1 MGLTKWEP
9 PLYGASRA
17 SFLREA
23 VSRAYESRFTAQNSP
38 RSAQAASRGPSPA
51 MNNRGTPSSVV
62 ARSSEDSAGVGNS
75 QQSQPRHS
83 GQLSSDMNDQ
93 VKRNPGSSRSPDIG
107 PTSAPAPAPAVSPVS
122 PQFIDP
128 VDKAM
133 KLMVDELG
141 FSEYDA
147 KWALKMTDTGDS
159 IDADAAVRL
168 LMQER
173 KKRGKNP
180 IFSRLGR
187 TSSRSSSDTD
197 SLVDPL
203 RSAPPTSNGGPGWR
217 WA

>member
-1 MGLTKWEP
+1 
-9 PLYGASRA
+9 
-17 SFLREA
+17 
-23 VSRAYESRFTAQNSP
+23 
-38 RSAQAASRGPSPA
+38 
-51 MNNRGTPSSVV
+51 
-62 ARSSEDSAGVGNS
+62 
-75 QQSQPRHS
+75 
-83 GQLSSDMNDQ
+83 
-93 VKRNPGSSRSPDIG
+93 
-107 PTSAPAPAPAVSPVS
+107 
-122 PQFIDP
+122 
-128 VDKAM
+128 M